1 MLELL
6 RRNDQ
11 AKHPK
16 GETLPHDMG
25 RYRFDLIQSFLT
37 AGIPLSKIDSLLL
50 FLEKYGHRLT
60 SQSHLGELIPSVLQ
74 KEKET
79 LKSELSEAKAVSTIF
94 DGSTRLG
101 EALAIIVGFV
111 DSQ

>member
-16 GETLPHDMG
+16 GETLPHDM
-25 RYRFDLIQSFLT
+25 RLCRFDLIQSFLT
-37 AGIPLSKIDSLLL
+37 AGIPLSKIDCLRS

-60 SQSHLGELIPSVLQ
+60 SQSHLRELIPTVLQ

-79 LKSELSEAKAVSTIF
+79 LKSV
-94 DGSTRLG
+94 
-101 EALAIIVGFV
+101 
-111 DSQ
+111 

>member
-16 GETLPHDMG
+16 GETLPHDM
-25 RYRFDLIQSFLT
+25 RPHHFDLIQSFLT
-37 AGIPLSKIDSLLL
+37 AGIPLSKIDCLRSC
-50 FLEKYGHRLT
+50 LEKYGHRLT
-60 SQSHLGELIPSVLQ
+60 SQSHLRELISSILH

-79 LKSELSEAKAVSTIF
+79 LKSELSEAKAV
-94 DGSTRLG
+94 
-101 EALAIIVGFV
+101 
-111 DSQ
+111 

>member
-1 MLELL
+1 MRL
-6 RRNDQ
+6 
-11 AKHPK
+11 
-16 GETLPHDMG
+16 
-25 RYRFDLIQSFLT
+25 YRFDLIQSFLT
-37 AGIPLSKIDSLLL
+37 AGIPLSKIDCLRS

-60 SQSHLGELIPSVLQ
+60 SQSHLRELIPSVLQ

-101 EALAIIVGFV
+101 EALAVCRQSMECPTKAGQTTSV
-111 DSQ
+111 SKKLKS